1 MGYYVMRNLSERL
14 TIRTGTTQLAL
25 NFHFVGRASANPPR
39 YFQRGYAAP
48 LPALCRPSPKG
59 YPVSMSLVRCF
70 LHARYSVSHE
80 SFIPFLFFSL
90 FMLSSTMPMQHV
102 TQSSQPITT
111 KGMGRH
117 FTSPRKA
124 RDKKKSWI
132 IASLPGHASKRQK
145 LLDKLGELLAA
156 QPSDLKSSLNG
167 DVEAASP
174 TPRPE
179 ELLEALPIEPEET
192 LFTFDDK
199 DTCDAMEECVRPSC
213 PTTRS
218 ISMCVDW
225 KALIPT
231 IIDPFL
237 KYTVAA
243 LGSRLSSCISNCQE
257 QKLTTILCLFFD
269 RK

>member
-80 SFIPFLFFSL
+80 SFIPFLFFSS

-174 TPRPE
+174 TP
-179 ELLEALPIEPEET
+179 
-192 LFTFDDK
+192 
-199 DTCDAMEECVRPSC
+199 
-213 PTTRS
+213 
-218 ISMCVDW
+218 
-225 KALIPT
+225 
-231 IIDPFL
+231 
-237 KYTVAA
+237 
-243 LGSRLSSCISNCQE
+243 
-257 QKLTTILCLFFD
+257 
-269 RK
+269 